1 MNKITND
8 NIKLLDNHLIV
19 VGKLIVNA
27 AACDAILF
35 STFKIISNCSHKIA
49 IAIYYSSESLQP
61 KRTLINR
68 ITKAN
73 NDKDEEKLV
82 EKIIKSLQKANN
94 QRNELSHALLKI
106 HDQNV
111 FAHNLRREE
120 NQKKQLTE
128 KYLASLVKNSHQAV
142 LQANELYNQ
151 LCQKRGIPPTVD
163 LEYDQ

>member
-27 AACDAILF
+27 SACDAILF
-35 STFKIISNCSHKIA
+35 STFKVISNCPHKIA
-49 IAIYYSSESLQP
+49 IAIYYSFESLSS
-61 KRTLINR
+61 KRTIIKR
-68 ITKAN
+68 VTKAN
-73 NDKDEEKLV
+73 NDKEEEEIV
-82 EKIIKSLQKANN
+82 DKIIESLKKANN
-94 QRNELSHALLKI
+94 QRNELSHALLKC
-106 HDQNV
+106 QNEQV

-142 LQANELYNQ
+142 LRANELYDQ
-151 LCQKRGIPPTVD
+151 LCQKRGIPLTVD